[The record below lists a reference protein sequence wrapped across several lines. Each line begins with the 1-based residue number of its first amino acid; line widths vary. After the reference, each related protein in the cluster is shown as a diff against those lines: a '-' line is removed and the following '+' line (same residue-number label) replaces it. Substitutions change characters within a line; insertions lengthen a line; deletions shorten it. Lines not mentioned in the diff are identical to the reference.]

1 MTVILMIFCIASI
14 AGCIV
19 NISLMPVK
27 MRVALC
33 LLWGIGAGII
43 AMIMFGLPRQ
53 EIWTAKWIVYAVIL
67 ASVDVIF
74 FLRHIFSDR
83 HLPRIAG
90 LCPGFSILYPMIVL
104 DCICTRSF
112 PGADFATI
120 SILTGIAV
128 VLLLAGSVAICRHL
142 NAGFGTLYGITIV
155 LTITSIILYGMT

>member
-90 LCPGFSILYPMIVL
+90 LYLSLIHI
-104 DCICTRSF
+104 
-112 PGADFATI
+112 
-120 SILTGIAV
+120 
-128 VLLLAGSVAICRHL
+128 
-142 NAGFGTLYGITIV
+142 
-155 LTITSIILYGMT
+155 